1 MSDSDQPLA
10 GRVAY
15 VTGAARGQGR
25 SHCVRLARAGADV
38 VAIDACGPV
47 AAHNGY
53 RPATS
58 EELAET
64 VSLVEG
70 EGRKI
75 VAKEVDVRDLE
86 GQQRVVADA
95 VEQFGRLDIVVANAG
110 VMNWGRLWEIS
121 PQQWQEVLDTNL
133 TGVWNTIKAV
143 VPPMIEAGNG
153 GSIINISSAAGIKAV
168 PGCGHYCATKFGVV
182 ALTNSLAVELGEYGI
197 RVNSVHPYGTDTEMG
212 NDTSMW
218 QVFADHQNYI
228 HSFSPGALPTDA
240 LAAPDLVSDIVVWLA
255 SDASSL
261 LTAAQIPA
269 DKGYLKI

>member
-1 MSDSDQPLA
+1 MTDTDKPLA

-53 RPATS
+53 EASTPAD
-58 EELAET
+58 LAET

-75 VAKEVDVRDLE
+75 LAKEVDVRDAE
-86 GQQRVVADA
+86 GQQRVIADA

-110 VMNWGRLWEIS
+110 VMNWGRLWELT
-121 PQQWQEVLDTNL
+121 PQQWQETIDINL
-133 TGVWNTIKAV
+133 TGVWNTIRAV

-182 ALTNSLAVELGEYGI
+182 ALTNSLAVELGEFGI
-197 RVNSVHPYGTDTEMG
+197 RVNSVHPYGTDTPMG
-212 NDTSMW
+212 NDLSMY
-218 QVFADHQNYI
+218 QLFADHQTYI
-228 HSFSPGALPTDA
+228 HSFSPGALPTDS
-240 LAAPDLVSDIVVWLA
+240 LAAPDLISDIVVWLA
-255 SDASSL
+255 GDGSSL
-261 LTAAQIPA
+261 VTAAQIPA

>member
-1 MSDSDQPLA
+1 MTETDKPLA

-47 AAHNGY
+47 ANSNGY
-53 RPATS
+53 EPSTQAD
-58 EELAET
+58 LADT
-64 VSLVEG
+64 VRLVED

-75 VAKEVDVRDLE
+75 LAKEIDVRDLD
-86 GQQRVVADA
+86 GQLRVVAEA

-110 VMNWGRLWEIS
+110 VLNWGRLWEIS
-121 PQQWQEVLDTNL
+121 AEQWQETLDTNL
-133 TGVWNTIKAV
+133 TGVWHTIKAA
-143 VPPMIEAGNG
+143 VPPMIAAGNG

-168 PGCGHYCATKFGVV
+168 PGCGHYSASKFGVV
-182 ALTNSLAVELGEYGI
+182 GLTNALAVELGEFGI
-197 RVNSVHPYGTDTEMG
+197 RVNSVHPYGTDTPMG
-212 NDTSMW
+212 NDLSMY
-218 QVFADHQNYI
+218 QMFADHQTYI
-228 HSFSPGALPTDA
+228 HSFSPGALPTDS
-240 LAAPDLVSDIVVWLA
+240 LAAPDLISDIVLWLA

-261 LTAAQIPA
+261 VTAAQIPA